1 MDQRCDMFANRARE
15 VEIDEDEAAER
26 AEAARFAPYRA
37 LAEYL
42 GADFLPD
49 FVREPDGAC
58 VGIDLP
64 ASLPAIEV
72 ARGMARYRIPQF
84 RLALTRPG
92 CVIYWPEVSRVS

>member
-1 MDQRCDMFANRARE
+1 MFASRARE
-15 VEIDEDEAAER
+15 AEIDEDEAAER

-42 GADFLPD
+42 GADFLPE

-64 ASLPAIEV
+64 ASLPAIAV